1 METFERAFDL
11 KYVFERCALRRLVG
25 WVGADVNV
33 GVFGSLAGIEEAHF
47 FTALEVE
54 GGLAD
59 ELVVQIDGVALEV
72 ADEADAVPG
81 FGF

>member
-1 METFERAFDL
+1 MRWGGS
-11 KYVFERCALRRLVG
+11 VG
-25 WVGADVNV
+25 RVGADVDI
-33 GVFGSLAGIEEAHF
+33 GVFRSLAGIEEAHF
-47 FTALEVE
+47 FTALQVE

-59 ELVVQIDGVALEV
+59 VLVVQIDGVAFEV